1 MEYIL
6 DYEKASKDKL
16 QFSKKD
22 KITIITFSNNVKNV
36 WTINNGRETSDL
48 INKIFSE
55 NVGGST
61 ALYDAIMKGL
71 YILEDEN
78 DEYTKTIIAM
88 TDGEINV
95 GTYTNF
101 SNYYKGTKSRI
112 PVYSIMF
119 GDASDYQ
126 LNQISDLTN
135 AKTFDGKKN
144 LLQAFKE
151 VRSYN

>member
-1 MEYIL
+1 M
-6 DYEKASKDKL
+6 
-16 QFSKKD
+16 FSF
-22 KITIITFSNNVKNV
+22 I
-36 WTINNGRETSDL
+36 G
-48 INKIFSE
+48 
-55 NVGGST
+55 
-61 ALYDAIMKGL
+61 
-71 YILEDEN
+71 ILENESD
-78 DEYTKTIIAM
+78 DYTKTIIAM

-95 GTYTNF
+95 GSYNNF
-101 SNYYKGTKSRI
+101 SNYYKRTNSRI